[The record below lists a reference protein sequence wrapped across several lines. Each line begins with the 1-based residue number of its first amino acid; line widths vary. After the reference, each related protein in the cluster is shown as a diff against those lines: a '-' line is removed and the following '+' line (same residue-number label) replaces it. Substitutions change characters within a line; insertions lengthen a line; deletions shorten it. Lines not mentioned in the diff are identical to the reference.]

1 MCEYIRKQSLL
12 EYLDICEA
20 DSLTSAS
27 DYDMGIA
34 RACRMIREQIQSGV
48 FDAPDGELQRLR
60 AALERIKEHE
70 MHHYKYK
77 TDVWYMAED
86 ALSTTTETT
95 KANEPKYGSKE
106 YPYVYYEDHIDG
118 REIVPEYV
126 VRSGRRRRK

>member
-60 AALERIKEHE
+60 AALERIRKITKESRE
-70 MHHYKYK
+70 AKYYV
-77 TDVWYMAED
+77 DNYLLIEVVAEQ
-86 ALSTTTETT
+86 ALSTTTEPTG
-95 KANEPKYGSKE
+95 AERVRE
-106 YPYVYYEDHIDG
+106 EMG
-118 REIVPEYV
+118 R
-126 VRSGRRRRK
+126 